1 MSRIRRH
8 MKYWGAVHIVLLL
21 FVGSL
26 IGQFFTQLSQF
37 RSDQEE
43 HRQPFEWSG
52 FWISFGQATLEN
64 WQSEFLQLAIQ
75 ATLLGALGHVMFKA
89 ASRDQERLEAK
100 VDRILA
106 ELGDR
111 R

>member
-1 MSRIRRH
+1 MSRLRGHLKR
-8 MKYWGAVHIVLLL
+8 WGAVHIVLLL
-21 FVGSL
+21 FAGSL
-26 IGQFFTQLSQF
+26 IGQFFTQLSEF
-37 RSDQEE
+37 RADQGE
-43 HRQPFEWSG
+43 HYQPFGWAD
-52 FWISFGQATLEN
+52 FMMSFGQATLEN

-100 VDRILA
+100 VDRILV
-106 ELGDR
+106 ELEER